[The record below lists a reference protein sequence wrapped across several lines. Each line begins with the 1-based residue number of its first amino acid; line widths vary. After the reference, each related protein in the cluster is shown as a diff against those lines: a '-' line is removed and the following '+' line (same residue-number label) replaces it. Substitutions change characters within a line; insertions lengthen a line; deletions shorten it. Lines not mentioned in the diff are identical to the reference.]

1 MVLGIRTK
9 SRKSVSNSIQLNY
22 IIHVHEIKPWPP
34 SQSLRSVQSVLLQWE
49 NGDRNSGSLPSNVGN
64 GKIEFNEPFKLPVF
78 MIREASKKTQNHE
91 SFKKNYLDFHLYDRT
106 VKSQLLGS
114 ASINFADFGIIK
126 EVKSISFQ
134 LNCKKS
140 FRSSVQPL
148 MYVSIQPFDIEC
160 SSSSPSSRLSKEF
173 SLDKE
178 ESESVSH
185 SVKDEDDD
193 LEIASFTDDETDD
206 IPSNNLQTI
215 RSASETIGG
224 LFSNSDNRSNNCHMH
239 RVMFGCILLQFM
251 FSWSYNIQEMC
262 LS

>member
-9 SRKSVSNSIQLNY
+9 SRKSVSKSIQLNY

-64 GKIEFNEPFKLPVF
+64 GKIEFNEPFKLPVS
-78 MIREASKKTQNHE
+78 MIREASKKSQNSE
-91 SFKKNYLDFHLYDRT
+91 SFKKNYLDFNLYDRT

-140 FRSSVQPL
+140 FRSSAQPL

-193 LEIASFTDDETDD
+193 DDLEIASFTDDETDD
-206 IPSNNLQTI
+206 IPSNNMQTI
-215 RSASETIGG
+215 RSASVTIGG
-224 LFSNSDNRSNNCHMH
+224 LFSISA
-239 RVMFGCILLQFM
+239 
-251 FSWSYNIQEMC
+251 
-262 LS
+262 